1 MQQSMEE
8 VRERRAELE
17 ELREVMHLHLHQG
30 LALESCSFLRTTLT
44 STETSCQFFCQ
55 KLCTLLYTFN
65 KTHQF

>member
-30 LALESCSFLRTTLT
+30 LALESCSFLRTTLD
-44 STETSCQFFCQ
+44 STEISCVTSR
-55 KLCTLLYTFN
+55 
-65 KTHQF
+65 